1 MVEKEPAK
9 HSHNQWGLWE
19 DVTDVST
26 PHRVRL
32 CVFGEEVE
40 GSFQLREEAVEF
52 QLQQLRALRA
62 WPREAV
68 QATPAERS
76 PIWDHPEE
84 LEPLKQYTFRDV
96 TRQSRGKALDVS
108 QLEAYREDG
117 FLLNLPVLTGNCLEE
132 ARQDFDNLVLE
143 RTERAS
149 DRDSQ
154 FRAAHTLARPLH
166 QDLVQRLATH
176 ERVLAIVEDILGP
189 QFCCWSAHLFCKL
202 PGDPTAQPWH
212 QDAGFWPLSESRA
225 VTLWVAFDDTD
236 DVNGAVRFLRGSHR
250 LGRLPWQPT
259 SASRH
264 LFPQ

>member
-176 ERVLAIVEDILGP
+176 ERELIFPALVHWNHTQGHPWAAVLLLECTLVLQAAWRSHSTTLAPGCRLLATFGVTRCDSLG
-189 QFCCWSAHLFCKL
+189 
-202 PGDPTAQPWH
+202 G
-212 QDAGFWPLSESRA
+212 
-225 VTLWVAFDDTD
+225 
-236 DVNGAVRFLRGSHR
+236 LR
-250 LGRLPWQPT
+250 
-259 SASRH
+259 
-264 LFPQ
+264 